1 MHSMDDPRSPE
12 DAVKDAA
19 EMARRRL
26 DQADAD
32 MEARIKELEASARG
46 ARERHESRQAEQKSS
61 APLTNPEIARS
72 TGLGLVIAY
81 AVIGFPLGGFLIGYF
96 IDGQKLNGPVGGILG
111 LLGAA
116 LGVGYAIYR
125 VQTQARR

>member
-1 MHSMDDPRSPE
+1 MDDPRAPE

-32 MEARIKELEASARG
+32 MEARMQELEASARG
-46 ARERHESRQAEQKSS
+46 ARERHESRQAE
-61 APLTNPEIARS
+61 ADPEIAHN
-72 TGLGLVIAY
+72 TGRGLVIAY
-81 AVIGFPLGGFLIGYF
+81 AVIGLPLGGFLIGYF
-96 IDGQKLNGPVGGILG
+96 IDGQKLNGLMGGILG

-125 VQTQARR
+125 VQTQARRG

>member
-1 MHSMDDPRSPE
+1 MDDPRAPE

-32 MEARIKELEASARG
+32 MEARMQELEASARG

-61 APLTNPEIARS
+61 APVADPEIARG

-81 AVIGFPLGGFLIGYF
+81 AVIGLPLGGFLIGYF
-96 IDGQKLNGPVGGILG
+96 LDGQRLNGPMGGILG
-111 LLGAA
+111 LLGGV

-125 VQTQARR
+125 VQTQARRG

>member
-1 MHSMDDPRSPE
+1 MDDPRAPE

-32 MEARIKELEASARG
+32 MEARMQELEASARG

-61 APLTNPEIARS
+61 APVADPEIARS

-81 AVIGFPLGGFLIGYF
+81 AVIGLPLGGFLIGYF
-96 IDGQKLNGPVGGILG
+96 FDGQRFSGPMGSILG
-111 LLGAA
+111 LLGAVV
-116 LGVGYAIYR
+116 GVAYAIYR
-125 VQTQARR
+125 VQIQSRRI